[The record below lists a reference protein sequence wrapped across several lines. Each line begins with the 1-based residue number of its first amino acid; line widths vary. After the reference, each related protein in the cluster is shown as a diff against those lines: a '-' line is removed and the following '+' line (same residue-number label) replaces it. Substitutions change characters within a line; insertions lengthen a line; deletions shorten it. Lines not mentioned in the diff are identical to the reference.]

1 MDNGEYK
8 TEKRNKYIYKDGYKG
23 CIDDLDGHIGIQEYQ
38 ISKVIVRILFSL
50 LLE

>member
-8 TEKRNKYIYKDGYKG
+8 TEKRNKYIYKAACKV
-23 CIDDLDGHIGIQEYQ
+23 CIDDLDDRIGIREYQ
-38 ISKVIVRILFSL
+38 ISRVIVRMVFSL